1 MPHHACAPC
10 KIGASSHCLA
20 IYFTALLRLAPTLLV
35 LQDQLCIYL
44 YKWALTYM
52 HTGVNINVCVLI
64 YQVLPEGWIPVPLET
79 GMRFVGRDGL
89 IVSTVDQV
97 LNHSCALES

>member
-1 MPHHACAPC
+1 
-10 KIGASSHCLA
+10 
-20 IYFTALLRLAPTLLV
+20 
-35 LQDQLCIYL
+35 
-44 YKWALTYM
+44 M

-89 IVSTVDQV
+89 VVSTVDQV